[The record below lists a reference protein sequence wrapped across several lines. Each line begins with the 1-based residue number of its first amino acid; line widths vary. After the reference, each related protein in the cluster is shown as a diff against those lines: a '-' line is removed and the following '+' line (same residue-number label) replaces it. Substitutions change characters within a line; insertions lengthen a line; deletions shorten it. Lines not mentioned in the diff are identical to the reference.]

1 MSKTYK
7 NNRSKF
13 DDDFDYYNHS
23 KENAKK
29 KDNWKIERRK
39 AVRQDNIISDKI
51 IDEDRNENYIQ

>member
-13 DDDFDYYNHS
+13 DDDFDYYDYS
-23 KENAKK
+23 KENSKK

-39 AVRQDNIISDKI
+39 AVRQDNIISDKV

>member
-7 NNRSKF
+7 NKQCKF
-13 DDDFDYYNHS
+13 DDDYDRYDYS
-23 KENAKK
+23 KEQAKK

-51 IDEDRNENYIQ
+51 DDDDTSY